1 MLLVPNNSTLQVVER
16 EVIGDL
22 VSVGVLHDI
31 APHDLLLRLLAW
43 ADPVLKL
50 GLVEDLRH
58 VHALKVTLQKIESGR
73 DILRL
78 HLAQAWRRCY
88 IWQFVSVDLTQLC
101 AAVRQ
106 R

>member
-1 MLLVPNNSTLQVVER
+1 MLLVSNNSTLQVVER
-16 EVIGDL
+16 EVIGNL
-22 VSVGVLHDI
+22 VSIGILHDI

-43 ADPVLKL
+43 TDPVLKF

-58 VHALKVTLQKIESGR
+58 VHALEVALQKIECGR
-73 DILRL
+73 DVLRL
-78 HLAQAWRRCY
+78 HLSQAWRRCY